1 MSIVYEVCTGAPLP
15 RILPEEAGV
24 RAEWVEGMVRAYE
37 QKGLRIHS
45 FLLVRDGRVYAEGYY
60 SPFDRAQYQTVY
72 SLSKSFTSAAMGLA
86 ESEGILSLDERVAD
100 LFQAEVES
108 AGVQPGPQL
117 ERLTLRHLLRM
128 STGQPQE
135 RMGEDLIRTFLS
147 VPFTDMPGEVFRYN
161 TMATYMCAAALKK
174 HGVDLEAYLQ
184 EKVFDPMGIRGL
196 HWMRTDA
203 DICTGGYGLSI
214 LPEVIAK
221 FGVLILQD
229 GVWEGKRLLPGDYL
243 RQATSRQIDNS
254 NHGGGKDWMA
264 GYGYQFWMCENG
276 SFRGDGM
283 YGQLCVM
290 NREKNAV
297 LAMTAFVDDIQAELS
312 VYFDEVLSKMQ
323 DRALD
328 VDAQASAR
336 LRRTLEGLSCM
347 LEPVPDEG
355 GEAPSSLLGRDIRLD
370 EDTVRLTQEG
380 SYLYI
385 HSSMSEEPFMAA
397 RGRLYGRVTPCTLHM
412 GCARLNPVTRVFAG
426 YGMQGGALVL
436 RLFIPEAL
444 IDMRL
449 ELREGPEGV
458 ALCAYD
464 VHNPAKPVRM
474 DGENA

>member
-1 MSIVYEVCTGAPLP
+1 MKT
-15 RILPEEAGV
+15 
-24 RAEWVEGMVRAYE
+24 
-37 QKGLRIHS
+37 
-45 FLLVRDGRVYAEGYY
+45 DRV
-60 SPFDRAQYQTVY
+60 
-72 SLSKSFTSAAMGLA
+72 M
-86 ESEGILSLDERVAD
+86 I
-100 LFQAEVES
+100 
-108 AGVQPGPQL
+108 
-117 ERLTLRHLLRM
+117 
-128 STGQPQE
+128 
-135 RMGEDLIRTFLS
+135 
-147 VPFTDMPGEVFRYN
+147 
-161 TMATYMCAAALKK
+161 
-174 HGVDLEAYLQ
+174 
-184 EKVFDPMGIRGL
+184 
-196 HWMRTDA
+196 
-203 DICTGGYGLSI
+203 
-214 LPEVIAK
+214 
-221 FGVLILQD
+221 
-229 GVWEGKRLLPGDYL
+229 
-243 RQATSRQIDNS
+243 
-254 NHGGGKDWMA
+254 
-264 GYGYQFWMCENG
+264 
-276 SFRGDGM
+276 
-283 YGQLCVM
+283 
-290 NREKNAV
+290 
-297 LAMTAFVDDIQAELS
+297 VDDALFMRS
-312 VYFDEVLSKMQ
+312 V
-323 DRALD
+323 
-328 VDAQASAR
+328 